1 MSSPV
6 RILPAVFF
14 FIFCTVLSIRSS
26 TQAPTDTPL
35 KSKPGMKKSH
45 DFGTDCGS
53 CHKKAGTAK
62 TIFTVSGSVL
72 DEARAKI
79 YKNPVIKLYTER
91 RGMGDLVATIEGDA
105 LGNFYSTEDIDFSIG
120 LYPTLIGT
128 PGVAEPIK
136 HMARPI
142 FSGNCNG
149 CHGPKE
155 EKLGI
160 D

>member
-1 MSSPV
+1 MNTN
-6 RILPAVFF
+6 RYRLFLLIPALIISAFVVSAFT
-14 FIFCTVLSIRSS
+14 ISEEMKVI
-26 TQAPTDTPL
+26 
-35 KSKPGMKKSH
+35 SKANTKKSH
-45 DFGTDCGS
+45 EFGNDCMS
-53 CHKKAGTAK
+53 CHKKGGSAK
-62 TIFTVSGSVL
+62 SIFMVSGSVL
-72 DEARAKI
+72 DEARVKI

-91 RGMGDLVATIEGDA
+91 RAQGELVATILGDA

-128 PGVAEPIK
+128 EGVAEPVK
-136 HMARPI
+136 HMSRPI
-142 FSGNCNG
+142 FSGSCNS

>member
-1 MSSPV
+1 MPIAIVVALILSSF
-6 RILPAVFF
+6 ILQDDVT
-14 FIFCTVLSIRSS
+14 IV
-26 TQAPTDTPL
+26 
-35 KSKPGMKKSH
+35 SKPDMKKSH
-45 DFGTDCGS
+45 EFGNDCMS
-53 CHKKAGTAK
+53 CHKKGGKAK
-62 TIFTVSGSVL
+62 SVFTVSGSVL

-79 YKNPVIKLYTER
+79 YKNPVIQLYTER
-91 RGMGDLVATIEGDA
+91 KGQGELVATLLGDA
-105 LGNFYSTEDIDFSIG
+105 LGNFYSTENIDFSIG

-128 PGVAEPIK
+128 DGVAEPIK

-142 FSGNCNG
+142 FSGSCNS

>member
-1 MSSPV
+1 MNMNRYSLFLLIPV
-6 RILPAVFF
+6 IVVTAFVVSAFTMADQMQV
-14 FIFCTVLSIRSS
+14 I
-26 TQAPTDTPL
+26 
-35 KSKPGMKKSH
+35 SKPNTKKSH
-45 DFGTDCGS
+45 EFGNDCMS
-53 CHKKAGTAK
+53 CHKKGGSAK
-62 TIFTVSGSVL
+62 SIFMVSGSVL

-79 YKNPVIKLYTER
+79 YKNPVIKFYTER
-91 RGMGDLVATIEGDA
+91 RGQGELVATILGDA

-128 PGVAEPIK
+128 EGVPEPIK
-136 HMARPI
+136 HMSRPI
-142 FSGNCNG
+142 FSGSCNS